1 MKKIFSAAVIA
12 LALVSQQISP
22 CISQV
27 SADYASPI
35 SASSV
40 SAGDV
45 NADGKVSMD
54 DLVPL
59 RDYLMTGNGISADSW
74 RNSDMNS
81 DGSLD
86 IYDLV
91 ILRKM
96 LSDNIGIENYSGLL
110 INEVCT
116 SSKESVKD
124 AAGESPDWIEIYNSS
139 DKVMDISGIGLS
151 DGAKNKFKFTFP
163 EGTKIAADSYMLVYC
178 DDAVNQSEGE
188 YHAAFKLSST
198 GETVYLTH
206 PEYGE
211 IDSVAVPELD
221 EDVTYGRY
229 KNGSDNFTYLT
240 YTPCKTNDTA
250 SIVEQSEKPLFS
262 AEGGFY
268 DNEFSLQLISTSESV
283 ILYTTDG
290 SDPRTSDSVKK
301 YAGTIRIYNNTNDKN
316 IYSAITDITLGDY
329 SAPKNPV
336 DKGIVIRA
344 VCRKADGTFGDVVTN
359 TYFVGKNKPYYSDF
373 KVVSLST
380 DSSNLFDEN
389 TGIYVVGK
397 NFHNLVASGQFVLK
411 DNNDASNP
419 TNYNQSG
426 SENEIPVN
434 IQVFEKG
441 KLAYTGDVG
450 ARISGNWSRGYAQ
463 KSIRLYARS
472 EYGDSDMKYEFIEG
486 LEDINGNSIDKF
498 DKVTLRNGGT
508 DNQLLHFRDM
518 FIQEL
523 CADRAMDIQAGEPCT
538 LFIDGEFWGFYFIRE
553 KQDTD
558 YVESHYGIDKNNV
571 TFIKNGELDDGS
583 SALDR
588 EYRDLLKW
596 AATADMTN
604 DSNYKKVCDS
614 IDIQSFIDMVTIE
627 TYINNTDWATD
638 YMNNW
643 ISWRATTPDDTCDY
657 SDGKWRYMLYD
668 LDFSADYFDD
678 ARTLAG
684 FDTLNNMFTGS
695 NPYNFVPM
703 FYNLMNNKTF
713 SKHFFESYTEIMRV
727 NFAPYKV
734 SKKLDEYVAKYKDV
748 ITETNTRFSQEWVN
762 TNYDKEI
769 ETFRQYFINR
779 RNLAKMYLDKL
790 YGKEYEMNYGPDI
803 LSDESK
809 WSFYGEASANKSNNE
824 FKITTH
830 EECKNSWDIQS
841 QSQQFTI
848 EKGRTYT
855 VTFEAACSTSKT
867 IGVTINHNVG
877 TSWPSCFSKSGIAL
891 TPQFRE
897 YSYTFVSGH
906 DSASDW
912 RLCIDYG
919 KGIGE
924 YTIRNASIK
933 MISYDTEL
941 INEVGQWQLNASDD
955 NADLSVD
962 SVNSITVNTH
972 SISDSSLEVEA
983 FYSGLVLDAGKTY
996 TVSFTVKSDSNS
1008 DAVVKLQKN
1017 FDYYDIYHQ
1026 ENISIGTTPKT
1037 YKFAFKANEQCMDA
1051 SLCFDCVDSAGTVE
1065 ISDISIICT
1074 N

>member
-1 MKKIFSAAVIA
+1 
-12 LALVSQQISP
+12 
-22 CISQV
+22 
-27 SADYASPI
+27 
-35 SASSV
+35 
-40 SAGDV
+40 
-45 NADGKVSMD
+45 
-54 DLVPL
+54 
-59 RDYLMTGNGISADSW
+59 
-74 RNSDMNS
+74 
-81 DGSLD
+81 
-86 IYDLV
+86 
-91 ILRKM
+91 
-96 LSDNIGIENYSGLL
+96 
-110 INEVCT
+110 
-116 SSKESVKD
+116 
-124 AAGESPDWIEIYNSS
+124 
-139 DKVMDISGIGLS
+139 
-151 DGAKNKFKFTFP
+151 
-163 EGTKIAADSYMLVYC
+163 
-178 DDAVNQSEGE
+178 
-188 YHAAFKLSST
+188 
-198 GETVYLTH
+198 
-206 PEYGE
+206 
-211 IDSVAVPELD
+211 
-221 EDVTYGRY
+221 
-229 KNGSDNFTYLT
+229 
-240 YTPCKTNDTA
+240 
-250 SIVEQSEKPLFS
+250 
-262 AEGGFY
+262 
-268 DNEFSLQLISTSESV
+268 
-283 ILYTTDG
+283 
-290 SDPRTSDSVKK
+290 
-301 YAGTIRIYNNTNDKN
+301 
-316 IYSAITDITLGDY
+316 
-329 SAPKNPV
+329 
-336 DKGIVIRA
+336 
-344 VCRKADGTFGDVVTN
+344 
-359 TYFVGKNKPYYSDF
+359 
-373 KVVSLST
+373 
-380 DSSNLFDEN
+380 
-389 TGIYVVGK
+389 
-397 NFHNLVASGQFVLK
+397 
-411 DNNDASNP
+411 
-419 TNYNQSG
+419 
-426 SENEIPVN
+426 
-434 IQVFEKG
+434 
-441 KLAYTGDVG
+441 
-450 ARISGNWSRGYAQ
+450 
-463 KSIRLYARS
+463 
-472 EYGDSDMKYEFIEG
+472 MKYEFIEG

-508 DNQLLHFRDM
+508 DNQLLHFRDL

-809 WSFYGEASANKSNNE
+809 WSFYGEASASKTNNE

-830 EECKNSWDIQS
+830 KECKNSWYIQS
-841 QSQQFTI
+841 KSQQFTI

-867 IGVTINHNVG
+867 I
-877 TSWPSCFSKSGIAL
+877 
-891 TPQFRE
+891 E
-897 YSYTFVSGH
+897 
-906 DSASDW
+906 
-912 RLCIDYG
+912 
-919 KGIGE
+919 
-924 YTIRNASIK
+924 
-933 MISYDTEL
+933 
-941 INEVGQWQLNASDD
+941 
-955 NADLSVD
+955 
-962 SVNSITVNTH
+962 
-972 SISDSSLEVEA
+972 
-983 FYSGLVLDAGKTY
+983 
-996 TVSFTVKSDSNS
+996 
-1008 DAVVKLQKN
+1008 
-1017 FDYYDIYHQ
+1017 
-1026 ENISIGTTPKT
+1026 
-1037 YKFAFKANEQCMDA
+1037 
-1051 SLCFDCVDSAGTVE
+1051 
-1065 ISDISIICT
+1065 
-1074 N
+1074 